1 MNYVV
6 QRLLTFPLILLG
18 VSVLVFFSIRLIP
31 GDAITAMLGTEAGLL
46 TPAQRAALASYFG
59 IDQPVMTQYLRWL
72 TGLFRGDL
80 GISVTYGKPVLGVI
94 LERFPLTL
102 ELALLSMLIALCVGI
117 PLGVLAATRNERP
130 SDLVVRIL
138 AMLGQS
144 TPNFVVGLL
153 IIYVLSVYF
162 GMVPTMGVFTPLTV
176 DPLANLGQLIFPA
189 ITLGF
194 AFAASVTRISRSAM
208 LDVLSDDYIRTA
220 RSKGASA
227 RRVVWRHAL
236 PNALIPVVTL
246 SGVEFGYLLGG
257 AVIVEQIFA
266 LPGIGRLVLEAISQ
280 RDYALVE
287 ACVLFIA
294 FNFLVVNLI
303 VDLTYAGLFGL
314 RNIPAEHIQPFLLGE
329 APRLLFPFARNIL
342 SDITRE
348 GGFPP
353 VLMQPIDFLALWQS
367 RRPQAANA

>member
-1 MNYVV
+1 MNYVA

-18 VSVLVFFSIRLIP
+18 VSVVVFFSIRLIP

-46 TPAQRAALASYFG
+46 TPAQRASLASYFG
-59 IDQPVMTQYLRWL
+59 IDQPVWAQYGRWL
-72 TGLFRGDL
+72 AGLFSGDL

-102 ELALLSMLIALCVGI
+102 ELALLSMLIALCTGI

-130 SDLVVRIL
+130 SDLVVRL
-138 AMLGQS
+138 FAMLGQS
-144 TPNFVVGLL
+144 TPSFVIGLL
-153 IIYVLSVYF
+153 IIFVLSVVF
-162 GMVPTMGVFTPLTV
+162 GVVPTMGTFTPLTV

-194 AFAASVTRISRSAM
+194 AFAASVTRICRSAM
-208 LDVLSDDYIRTA
+208 LDVLSDDYVRTA

-227 RRVVWRHAL
+227 ARVVWRHAL

-266 LPGIGRLVLEAISQ
+266 LPGLGRLVLDAITH
-280 RDYALVE
+280 RDDALVE
-287 ACVLFIA
+287 GAVLFIA
-294 FNFLVVNLI
+294 FNFLVVNLL
-303 VDLTYAGLFGL
+303 VDLTYVALDP
-314 RNIPAEHIQPFLLGE
+314 RIRLG
-329 APRLLFPFARNIL
+329 
-342 SDITRE
+342 
-348 GGFPP
+348 
-353 VLMQPIDFLALWQS
+353 S
-367 RRPQAANA
+367 R

>member
-1 MNYVV
+1 MNYVA

-18 VSVLVFFSIRLIP
+18 VSVVVFFSIRLIP

-46 TPAQRAALASYFG
+46 TPAQRASLASYFG
-59 IDQPVMTQYLRWL
+59 IDQPVWAQYGRWL
-72 TGLFRGDL
+72 AGLFSGDL

-102 ELALLSMLIALCVGI
+102 ELALLSMLIALCTGI

-130 SDLVVRIL
+130 SDLVVRL
-138 AMLGQS
+138 FAMLGQS
-144 TPNFVVGLL
+144 TPSFVIGLL
-153 IIYVLSVYF
+153 IIFVLSVVF
-162 GMVPTMGVFTPLTV
+162 GVVPTMGTFTPLTV

-194 AFAASVTRISRSAM
+194 AFAASVTRICRSAM
-208 LDVLSDDYIRTA
+208 LDVLSDDYVRTA

-227 RRVVWRHAL
+227 ARVVWRHAL

-266 LPGIGRLVLEAISQ
+266 LPGLGRLVLDAITH

-287 ACVLFIA
+287 GAVLFIA
-294 FNFLVVNLI
+294 FNFLVVNLL
-303 VDLTYAGLFGL
+303 VDLAYVALDP
-314 RNIPAEHIQPFLLGE
+314 RIRLG
-329 APRLLFPFARNIL
+329 AR
-342 SDITRE
+342 
-348 GGFPP
+348 
-353 VLMQPIDFLALWQS
+353 
-367 RRPQAANA
+367 

>member
-18 VSVLVFFSIRLIP
+18 VSVLVFVSIRLIP

-46 TPAQRAALASYFG
+46 TPAQRDTLAAYFG
-59 IDQPVMTQYLRWL
+59 IDQPIWSQYLRWF
-72 TGLFRGDL
+72 TGLFQGDFGL
-80 GISVTYGKPVLGVI
+80 SSIYGKPVLNVI
-94 LERFPLTL
+94 IERFPLTL
-102 ELALLSMLIALCVGI
+102 QLALMSMVIAISVGV

-130 SDLVVRIL
+130 SDLGIRIL

-144 TPNFVVGLL
+144 TPSFVIGIL

-162 GMVPTMGVFTPLTV
+162 GVVPAMGTFTPITV
-176 DPLANLGQLIFPA
+176 DPLASFSQLFFPA

-220 RSKGASA
+220 RSKGVPQRS
-227 RRVVWRHAL
+227 VVWRHAL

-266 LPGIGRLVLEAISQ
+266 LPGLGRLVLDAITQ
-280 RDYALVE
+280 RDYALVQGT
-287 ACVLFIA
+287 VLFVA
-294 FNFLVVNLI
+294 FNFLVVNLL
-303 VDLTYAGLFGL
+303 VDLVYVALDP
-314 RNIPAEHIQPFLLGE
+314 RIRLG
-329 APRLLFPFARNIL
+329 AR
-342 SDITRE
+342 
-348 GGFPP
+348 
-353 VLMQPIDFLALWQS
+353 
-367 RRPQAANA
+367 

>member
-18 VSVLVFFSIRLIP
+18 VSVLVFVSIRLVP

-46 TPAQRAALASYFG
+46 TPAQRSALAAYFG
-59 IDQPVMTQYLRWL
+59 IDQPVWSQYLRWL
-72 TGLFRGDL
+72 SGLFQGDL
-80 GISVTYGKPVLGVI
+80 GISSIYGKPVLAII

-102 ELALLSMLIALCVGI
+102 QLALMSMVIALSVGV
-117 PLGVLAATRNERP
+117 PLGVFAATRNEKP
-130 SDLVVRIL
+130 SDLIVRML

-144 TPNFVVGLL
+144 TPSFVIGVL
-153 IIYVLSVYF
+153 IIYVLSVFF
-162 GMVPTMGVFTPLTV
+162 GFVPAMGTFTPLFV
-176 DPLANLGQLIFPA
+176 DPLASLSQLIFPA

-220 RSKGASA
+220 RSKGASQ
-227 RRVVWRHAL
+227 RSVVWRHAL

-266 LPGIGRLVLEAISQ
+266 LPGLGRLVLDAITQ
-280 RDYALVE
+280 RDYALVQGT
-287 ACVLFIA
+287 VLFIA
-294 FNFLVVNLI
+294 FNFLLVNLL
-303 VDLTYAGLFGL
+303 VDLAYVALD
-314 RNIPAEHIQPFLLGE
+314 
-329 APRLLFPFARNIL
+329 PRIRI
-342 SDITRE
+342 
-348 GGFPP
+348 GG
-353 VLMQPIDFLALWQS
+353 
-367 RRPQAANA
+367 R

>member
-1 MNYVV
+1 VNYVT

-18 VSVLVFFSIRLIP
+18 VSVVVFFSIRLIP

-46 TPAQRAALASYFG
+46 TPDQRASLANYFG
-59 IDQPVMTQYLRWL
+59 IDQPIYVQYGRWL
-72 TGLFRGDL
+72 IGLLHGDL
-80 GISVTYGKPVLGVI
+80 GVSVTYGKPVFAII

-102 ELALLSMLIALCVGI
+102 ELALLSMVIALSVGI
-117 PLGVLAATRNERP
+117 PAGVLAATRNERP
-130 SDLVVRIL
+130 SDLGIRIL

-144 TPNFVVGLL
+144 TPSFVLGLVM
-153 IIYVLSVYF
+153 IYVLSVYF
-162 GMVPTMGVFTPLTV
+162 GVLPPMGTFTPIYLN
-176 DPLANLGQLIFPA
+176 PLANLGQLILPA

-208 LDVLSDDYIRTA
+208 LDVLNDDYVRTA

-227 RRVVWRHAL
+227 RSVVWRHAL

-266 LPGIGRLVLEAISQ
+266 LPGLGRLVLDAISQ

-287 ACVLFIA
+287 GCVLFIA
-294 FNFLVVNLI
+294 FNFLVVNLL
-303 VDLTYAGLFGL
+303 VDLGYVALDP
-314 RNIPAEHIQPFLLGE
+314 RIRLG
-329 APRLLFPFARNIL
+329 AR
-342 SDITRE
+342 
-348 GGFPP
+348 
-353 VLMQPIDFLALWQS
+353 
-367 RRPQAANA
+367 

>member
-1 MNYVV
+1 MNYVA

-31 GDAITAMLGTEAGLL
+31 GDAITAMLGTEAALL
-46 TPAQRAALASYFG
+46 TPVQRASLAAYFG
-59 IDQPVMTQYLRWL
+59 IDQPIHTQYWRWL
-72 TGLFRGDL
+72 TGLFQGDL
-80 GISVTYGKPVLGVI
+80 GISVTYGKPVLTVI
-94 LERFPLTL
+94 IERFPLTL
-102 ELALLSMLIALCVGI
+102 ELALLAMVIALGI
-117 PLGVLAATRNERP
+117 GVPSGVLAATRNERP
-130 SDLVVRIL
+130 SDLIVRIL

-144 TPNFVVGLL
+144 TPSFVVGLV

-162 GMVPTMGVFTPLTV
+162 GVVPAMGTFTPLHV
-176 DPLANLGQLIFPA
+176 DPLANLAQLIFPA

-208 LDVLSDDYIRTA
+208 LDVLSDDYVRTA

-227 RRVVWRHAL
+227 RSVIWHHAL

-266 LPGIGRLVLEAISQ
+266 LPGLGRLTLDAISQ

-287 ACVLFIA
+287 GAVLFVA
-294 FNFLVVNLI
+294 FNFLVVNLL
-303 VDLTYAGLFGL
+303 VDLAYVALD
-314 RNIPAEHIQPFLLGE
+314 
-329 APRLLFPFARNIL
+329 PRIRLD
-342 SDITRE
+342 SK
-348 GGFPP
+348 
-353 VLMQPIDFLALWQS
+353 
-367 RRPQAANA
+367 